1 MLAIVK
7 LKLLEHIIVPDKL
20 TSQSVHDYSG

>member
-7 LKLLEHIIVPDKL
+7 LKGTDGTL
-20 TSQSVHDYSG
+20 